1 MRYAEIRLSG
11 SGGQGLGLAG
21 RILSEVAMAEDFNV
35 CQTQSYGPEA
45 RGGASRTDVIVSR
58 DEILF
63 PNCREIDVLLAM
75 NQESCNT
82 FSEEV
87 KETGIVIVDS
97 TFCDQI
103 PTVGTVY
110 KYPFTRTA
118 IEKFKSALTA
128 NMIALGFLA
137 SVTRY
142 FPLEAWKRVIS
153 ARTPERF
160 RAVNLEAFEFG
171 CAEGRK
177 TVREHSG
184 NRPVVWDRK
193 APVPPGLRRKP
204 KGRQA

>member
-75 NQESCNT
+75 NQESCDT

-87 KETGIVIVDS
+87 KETGIIILDS
-97 TFCDQI
+97 TFCDQT
-103 PTVGTVY
+103 PATGTVY
-110 KYPFTRTA
+110 KYPFTRVA
-118 IEKFKSALTA
+118 VEKFKSALTA
-128 NMIALGFLA
+128 NMIALGVFA
-137 SVTRY
+137 SITRY
-142 FPLEAWKRVIS
+142 FPYDVWKRVIS
-153 ARTPERF
+153 ARTHERF
-160 RAVNLEAFEFG
+160 RQVNLEAFEFG
-171 CAEGRK
+171 CAEGRTLAK
-177 TVREHSG
+177 EQSE

-193 APVPPGLRRKP
+193 APVPSGLRKKP
-204 KGRQA
+204 RGRQS